1 MKFLNTI
8 IFCCLSITCFAQKLG
23 PYTISSA
30 GQIFENE
37 EVVVYTSVGEPINTL
52 ISDGELTISQG
63 ILQVVFNQA
72 EPANLPCATNTKGT
86 LFFENCDDGTL
97 FFFIRT
103 EDDRI
108 FDPYYADGVS
118 FEVEEG
124 ETPVHII
131 TCIDSLQVTTSD
143 NLIPSA
149 DPFFKIQPNPSEQ
162 QIQVVLNDPKLQ
174 DFNLQIWNAQ
184 GKAVHSQSNVQHKD
198 LVDISLLP
206 KGIYYLTLTNEL
218 QQQKTLKLIKQ

>member
-1 MKFLNTI
+1 M
-8 IFCCLSITCFAQKLG
+8 
-23 PYTISSA
+23 
-30 GQIFENE
+30 
-37 EVVVYTSVGEPINTL
+37 VVYTSVGEPINTL

-118 FEVEEG
+118 FDVEEG
-124 ETPVHII
+124 KTPVQFGFIDADFETPCSNAEKAIII